1 VEVNY
6 STISSLSNQI
16 TEKDE
21 QVQVLSD
28 NLLKTS
34 TTLEE
39 YKNDL
44 SESRLEIIKRDN
56 FLVANKVALGAR
68 RSNS

>member
-1 VEVNY
+1 MEVNY

-39 YKNDL
+39 CKNDL

-56 FLVANKVALGAR
+56 FLVANKVALGA
-68 RSNS
+68 